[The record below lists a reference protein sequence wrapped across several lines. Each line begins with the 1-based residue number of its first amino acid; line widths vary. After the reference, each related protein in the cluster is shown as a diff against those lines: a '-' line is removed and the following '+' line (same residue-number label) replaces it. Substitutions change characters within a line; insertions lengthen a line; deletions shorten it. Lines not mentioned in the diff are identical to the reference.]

1 MTKHLANEWGQHG
14 VRVNCV
20 APGPIAD
27 TEGFRR
33 LGGFMPQEVLDKF
46 ATQGIPLQRFGSRT
60 DIGNAALYL
69 CSEASSCEY
78 HMDTVCVFGN
88 ISRPSSG
95 LPSADVTGISMVVD
109 GGAWFRGSDT
119 MMADAMMKSAPAKL

>member
-78 HMDTVCVFGN
+78 HMDTVCVV
-88 ISRPSSG
+88 RQRLTP
-95 LPSADVTGISMVVD
+95 LL
-109 GGAWFRGSDT
+109 WFALRRCDRH
-119 MMADAMMKSAPAKL
+119 